1 MRKLPVMLLLT
12 ALLGGSVASLP
23 ALAHGNTE
31 PQFGGIVKIVG
42 EYSFELKQEADS
54 VKVWVFYDGE
64 PLNASELKLH
74 LKIKGD
80 NRKELVEVTAAN
92 GNLFSGPVKL
102 HTGEKVLAMLTLQDG
117 VSKIVGKYML

>member
-12 ALLGGSVASLP
+12 TLFGGSVASLP
-23 ALAHGNTE
+23 VLAHGNTE

-64 PLNASELKLH
+64 PLNASELKLQ
-74 LKIKGD
+74 LKIKGE
-80 NRKELVEVTAAN
+80 NRKELVEVAASN
-92 GNLFSGPVKL
+92 SNLFTGPAKL
-102 HTGEKVLAMLTLQDG
+102 NVGDTVLAMLTLQDG
-117 VSKIVGKYML
+117 VSKIVGKYAL

>member
-12 ALLGGSVASLP
+12 TLLGGSVVSLP

-117 VSKIVGKYML
+117 VSKIVGQYML